1 MSIIRDTDM
10 GYGNLKRLLKQ
21 NKVSV
26 DIGVFSTSTRDG
38 KSIAEYAAYNE
49 YGVDKIKGKDLGSSR
64 KGLSLIREGLGQSSI
79 KAIPERSFMRSTFDE
94 QEKNAF
100 RVIGNVI
107 KINMLKPSFTLR
119 KSAGYGGAFMRT
131 EIVKKIKTASSW
143 ATPNAKSTIKRKGK
157 NQPLIDKGI
166 LWKAILWKI
175 RPIGG

>member
-1 MSIIRDTDM
+1 MTVVRDTDL
-10 GYGNLKRLLKQ
+10 GYKNLLRLMKQ
-21 NKVSV
+21 KKVAA

-38 KSIAEYAAYNE
+38 KSIAEYAAVNE
-49 YGVDKIKGKDLGSSR
+49 YGKGKV
-64 KGLSLIREGLGQSSI
+64 
-79 KAIPERSFMRSTFDE
+79 PERSFMRSTFDE

-100 RVIGNVI
+100 KVIGNALR
-107 KINMLKPSFTLR
+107 INMLKGGFSIR
-119 KSAGYGGAFMRT
+119 KATGKGGAFMRT

-143 ATPNAKSTIKRKGK
+143 ATPNAPSTIRRKGK